1 MEQNNMRFKAGDL
14 IKSDKFPQAGTF
26 KLAII
31 MGTSESEHRK
41 NFSYYHMYIV
51 DWDEIQRYSAYTA
64 ERCFDLISAP

>member
-31 MGTSESEHRK
+31 MDTSESKHRK
-41 NFSYYHMYIV
+41 NFLYYHMYIV
-51 DWDEIQRYSAYTA
+51 DWDEEQRYSAYTA

>member
-41 NFSYYHMYIV
+41 NFAYYHMYIV
-51 DWDEIQRYSAYTA
+51 DWDEIQRYSAHVA

>member
-1 MEQNNMRFKAGDL
+1 MFKAGDL
-14 IKSDKFPQAGTF
+14 VKSDRLPQAGTF

-41 NFSYYHMYIV
+41 NLTYYHMYIV
-51 DWDEIQRYSAYTA
+51 DWDEEQRYSAHVA